1 MIDYDPYDEEQ
12 KQKTPNDVKLAQLQ
26 ELSATEQADTTF
38 SGDTKVPKETSG
50 GLPEPKG
57 DEDQMWEEYDQWK
70 SIGKAENPRWNLL
83 RTGSIWVD
91 DPELENQRNIAK
103 EAWYLKWYG
112 MNPNE
117 YEALKNQNKE
127 KYNNYSLE
135 GFSDTIRNLTDISMG
150 SSTDFVMDAVGTLPG
165 LSALDN
171 YYDRKTRSKTG
182 LMQNTRRMLSIVVP
196 SILSGSFLKTK
207 TAQLP
212 EAMSPFAKKAI
223 TMGAF
228 TASEIGVIGL
238 SDQGEEHNALRALN
252 DFFPGVFGEKGWLPI
267 PNWAKTLD
275 SDSP

>member
-38 SGDTKVPKETSG
+38 SGDTKVPQETSG

-57 DEDQMWEEYDQWK
+57 DEDQMWKEHDQWK

-112 MNPNE
+112 MTPNE
-117 YEALKNQNKE
+117 HEALKNQNKE
-127 KYNNYSLE
+127 KYNNYSAE
-135 GFSDTIRNLTDISMG
+135 GFADTMRNLTDMSMG
-150 SSTDFVMDAVGTLPG
+150 ATTDFVMDAVGTLPG

-182 LMQNTRRMLSIVVP
+182 LMQNTRRMLSLIH
-196 SILSGSFLKTK
+196 I
-207 TAQLP
+207 
-212 EAMSPFAKKAI
+212 
-223 TMGAF
+223 
-228 TASEIGVIGL
+228 
-238 SDQGEEHNALRALN
+238 
-252 DFFPGVFGEKGWLPI
+252 
-267 PNWAKTLD
+267 
-275 SDSP
+275 